1 VPKVIACPD
10 KFRGTASAGEVAAA
24 VTRAAR
30 AAKWRCDEAP
40 VADGGEGILDALGGS
55 PRSSRVQGPL
65 GEVVD
70 AEWRFLDGRPPT
82 AVLEMARAAG
92 LSLAGGPEWN
102 DPLRATT
109 AGVGQLIM
117 AAVANGARKVILG
130 VGGSATTDGG
140 QAALEALEPRAR
152 LAGVDLVVACDVTTT
167 FVDAARVFAA
177 QKGAT
182 DKQVEL
188 LTRRLEAL
196 AQRYEDQYGVDV
208 RELPGSG
215 AAGGLAGGL
224 AAGAGARLVPGFEL
238 VADAIDLAA
247 RIEAADLVVTGEGFL
262 DDQSFQGK
270 AVGGVLELAEEFE
283 KPALVVA
290 GQILDNL
297 PDLGEDVTVVSLV
310 DRYGE
315 DRALNDTTACIED
328 VVRDHLRDAD
338 TR

>member
-1 VPKVIACPD
+1 MPKVIAAPD

-24 VTRAAR
+24 ITVAAR
-30 AAKWRCDEAP
+30 GAGWRCDEAP
-40 VADGGEGILDALGGS
+40 VADGGEGILEALGGS
-55 PRSSRVQGPL
+55 VRSSRVQGPL

-70 AEWRFLDGRPPT
+70 AEWRFRDGRPPT

-92 LSLAGGPEWN
+92 LALVGGAEWN

-117 AAVANGARKVILG
+117 AAVANGARKIILG

-140 QAALEALEPRAR
+140 QACLEALEPRAR
-152 LAGVDLVVACDVTTT
+152 LAGVDLIVACDVTTT
-167 FVDAARVFAA
+167 FVDAARVFAS

-182 DKQVEL
+182 VKQVEL

-196 AQRYEDQYGVDV
+196 AQRYEDTYGVDV
-208 RELPGSG
+208 RDLPGSG

-238 VADAIDLAA
+238 VADTIDLAA

-262 DDQSFQGK
+262 DDQSFEGK
-270 AVGGVLELAEEFE
+270 AVGGVLELAAEFD

-290 GQILDNL
+290 GQILDGL
-297 PDLGEDVTVVSLV
+297 PPFDTDVTVVSLV
-310 DRYGE
+310 ERFGP
-315 DRALNDTTACIED
+315 DRAVADTTACVED
-328 VVRDHLRDAD
+328 VVRRHLEGLDR
-338 TR
+338 